1 MVKKARIIVSILVIV
16 IIGILVI
23 PMESDNSDE
32 IVTTFDNSVPNVD
45 NTVLSATDIELDQII
60 VDQAIQ
66 EYSII
71 ENARVFTESDQSLV
85 DQFLDESGLPS
96 SSEKFGIEV
105 QTVLFDSA
113 QNQYPESSILD
124 IPELSVTD
132 EFGRVLDLGSIQT
145 SFLGIT
151 TDSNRGSETQ
161 FNLQGTV
168 NFYLDDDL
176 VAEKKLFASESGSAE
191 SYELFIVDPFSSTSI
206 PTTFDRPKAFTFTLS
221 DEGRDWEDQS
231 FHTYRVVVTDI
242 DAEIISNKDR
252 KYFSWNGQEVVYEL
266 KVKVNE
272 NKKVVID
279 GFNQAIEVFKNDSTI
294 QLCGKSSVEEIRYK
308 GWVREVTDVPTVT
321 VTNAYSSILVPQQN
335 EPDWNGKSYIEF
347 EPTLA
352 DIPRFKGKHLFDT
365 VTVKD
370 SCSEKYSGIPR
381 DTDIVIEVVDSING
395 RSFYEVHTPKSQ
407 FNYYLDQSWGSATSN
422 FGYENDGSG
431 QKNPFRCYVV
441 NDTLMN
447 RGSCPQAIQDR
458 Y

>member
-1 MVKKARIIVSILVIV
+1 MVKKARVIVSILVIV
-16 IIGILVI
+16 IIGFLVI
-23 PMESDNSDE
+23 PNENDNSDTL
-32 IVTTFDNSVPNVD
+32 VTTVYQ
-45 NTVLSATDIELDQII
+45 TDFVESDDINMDQSII
-60 VDQAIQ
+60 DQAIQ

-85 DQFLDESGLPS
+85 EQFLDESGLPS

-242 DAEIISNKDR
+242 DAELISNKDR

-272 NKKVVID
+272 NKKVIID

-294 QLCGKSSVEEIRYK
+294 QLCGVANVEEVRYQGWIREK
-308 GWVREVTDVPTVT
+308 AKVPLVT

-347 EPTLA
+347 IPKDAE
-352 DIPRFKGKHLFDT
+352 IPRFKGKHLFDT
-365 VTVKD
+365 VTVEN
-370 SCSEKYSGIPR
+370 SCSPKYEGIPR
-381 DTDIVIEVVDSING
+381 DTDIIIEVVDSFNG
-395 RSFYEVHTPKSQ
+395 RTFYEVHTPKSQ
-407 FNYYLDQSWGSATSN
+407 FNYYINQGFNSATSN
-422 FGYENDGSG
+422 FGYNT
-431 QKNPFRCYVV
+431 
-441 NDTLMN
+441 DTLPKHDIDVTCVTKPN
-447 RGSCPQAIQDR
+447 CVNN
-458 Y
+458 